1 MVAGRGSAV
10 TEPTSARQPIV
21 VHDRPVTFWKLID
34 DSGIKAT
41 VGDLAGHLREL
52 HRLPVPDDLPLPQLD
67 IFGRVSQRI
76 EASPDLDDEEREFLT
91 QRLAQLRRDYA
102 DLRFPLTPSWS
113 GR

>member
-1 MVAGRGSAV
+1 MVAGRWSAD
-10 TEPTSARQPIV
+10 TEPTSAKQPIV

-67 IFGRVSQRI
+67 IFRRVSR
-76 EASPDLDDEEREFLT
+76 ASRHPPT
-91 QRLAQLRRDYA
+91 WTTRRGSSSPSDSPNCA
-102 DLRFPLTPSWS
+102 GTTPISAFP
-113 GR
+113 